1 MNMAQRLAMEYVNV
15 TMQMTEF
22 QLNQFLLSADTSYI
36 SHRVKILG
44 AGEQE
49 IVLEEAGGEEVHLSF
64 ERKGGIYIGSLSC
77 RVVNPHLINMIRKL
91 FFTYKGTGTVN
102 RIYKDLTMM
111 YYYEGG
117 SVRRIS
123 EVRPGG
129 TKLIYEHKYSLVE
142 MMSLFKLQTVEQEI
156 ELIHQKINS
165 LLDLRNTCRHEAAIR
180 EVDDELAKAA
190 ARLFQLEA

>member
-1 MNMAQRLAMEYVNV
+1 MAQRLAMEYVNA

-22 QLNQFLLSADTSYI
+22 QLNQFLLTADTSHI

-77 RVVNPHLINMIRKL
+77 RVVNPHLINAVRKL

-102 RIYKDLTMM
+102 RIYKELTMM

-129 TKLIYEHKYSLVE
+129 TKLIYEHKYSLIE
-142 MMSLFKLQTVEQEI
+142 MMSLYKQQTVEQEI
-156 ELIHQKINS
+156 DSIRQKINR
-165 LLDLRNTCRHEAAIR
+165 LLDLRNTHPHEAVIGA
-180 EVDDELAKAA
+180 VDNELAQAA
-190 ARLFQLEA
+190 YRLFQLEA

>member
-1 MNMAQRLAMEYVNV
+1 MAQRLAMEYVNA

-22 QLNQFLLSADTSYI
+22 QLNQFLLTADTSYI

-77 RVVNPHLINMIRKL
+77 RVVNPHLINAVRKL
-91 FFTYKGTGTVN
+91 FFMYKGTGTVN
-102 RIYKDLTMM
+102 RIYKELTMM

-129 TKLIYEHKYSLVE
+129 TKLIYQHKYSLVE
-142 MMSLFKLQTVEQEI
+142 MMSIYKLQTVEQEI
-156 ELIHQKINS
+156 EQERRKINS
-165 LLDLRNTCRHEAAIR
+165 LLDLRNTCQQEAAIS
-180 EVDDELAKAA
+180 EVDEQLRLATY
-190 ARLFQLEA
+190 RLFQLEA

>member
-1 MNMAQRLAMEYVNV
+1 MAQRLAMEYVNA

-22 QLNQFLLSADTSYI
+22 QLNQFLQTADTSYI
-36 SHRVKILG
+36 SHRVKVLG

-64 ERKGGIYIGSLSC
+64 ERKGGIYMGSLTC
-77 RVVNPHLINMIRKL
+77 RVVNPHLINAVRKL
-91 FFTYKGTGTVN
+91 FFMYKGTGTVN

-123 EVRPGG
+123 EVRPEG
-129 TKLIYEHKYSLVE
+129 TKLIYQHKYSVAEMLAVYKRQSVE
-142 MMSLFKLQTVEQEI
+142 GEIEQLRQEI
-156 ELIHQKINS
+156 DR
-165 LLDLRNTCRHEAAIR
+165 LLDMRNRSQQEAVINEVDERLAEAAGQ
-180 EVDDELAKAA
+180 
-190 ARLFQLEA
+190 LFRLEA

>member
-1 MNMAQRLAMEYVNV
+1 MAQRLAMEYVNA

-22 QLNQFLLSADTSYI
+22 QLNQFLQTADTSYI
-36 SHRVKILG
+36 SHRVKVLG

-64 ERKGGIYIGSLSC
+64 ERKGGIYMGSLTC
-77 RVVNPHLINMIRKL
+77 RVVNPHLINAVRKL
-91 FFTYKGTGTVN
+91 FFMYKGTGTVN

-123 EVRPGG
+123 EVRPEG
-129 TKLIYEHKYSLVE
+129 TKLIYQHKYSVAEMLAVYKRQSVE
-142 MMSLFKLQTVEQEI
+142 GEIEKLRQEI
-156 ELIHQKINS
+156 DR
-165 LLDLRNTCRHEAAIR
+165 LLDMRNRSQQEAVINEVDERLAEAAG
-180 EVDDELAKAA
+180 
-190 ARLFQLEA
+190 RLFRLEA

>member
-1 MNMAQRLAMEYVNV
+1 MAQRLAMEYVNA

-22 QLNQFLLSADTSYI
+22 QLEQLLLTEDTRHI
-36 SHRVKILG
+36 RHRVKVLG

-49 IVLEEAGGEEVHLSF
+49 LVLEEAGGEEVHLTF
-64 ERKGGIYIGSLSC
+64 ERRGGVYIGSLSC
-77 RVVNPHLINMIRKL
+77 RVVNPHLMNAVRKL

-102 RIYKDLTMM
+102 RIYQEITMR

-129 TKLIYEHKYSLVE
+129 TKLIYQHKYSMAE
-142 MMSLFKLQTVEQEI
+142 MQSIYKRQTVESEI
-156 ELIHQKINS
+156 RQIRLKVND
-165 LLDLRNTCRHEAAIR
+165 LLDARNRCGGEEAVR
-180 EVDDELAKAA
+180 EVDTELAAA
-190 ARLFQLEA
+190 AFRLFQLEA

>member
-1 MNMAQRLAMEYVNV
+1 MAQRLAMEYVNA

-22 QLNQFLLSADTSYI
+22 QLNQFLLTADTSYI
-36 SHRVKILG
+36 SHRVKVLG

-64 ERKGGIYIGSLSC
+64 ERKGGIYMGSLSC
-77 RVVNPHLINMIRKL
+77 RVVNPHLINAVRKL
-91 FFTYKGTGTVN
+91 FFMYKGTGTVN

-129 TKLIYEHKYSLVE
+129 IKLIYQHKYSVAE
-142 MMSLFKLQTVEQEI
+142 MLAVYKLQSVECEI
-156 ELIHQKINS
+156 EQLRQEVNR
-165 LLDLRNTCRHEAAIR
+165 LLDMRNCSQQEAVIKEVDERLAEAAY
-180 EVDDELAKAA
+180 
-190 ARLFQLEA
+190 RLFRLEA

>member
-1 MNMAQRLAMEYVNV
+1 MAQRLAMEYVNA

-22 QLNQFLLSADTSYI
+22 QLNQFLLTADTSYI
-36 SHRVKILG
+36 SHRVKVLG

-64 ERKGGIYIGSLSC
+64 ERRGGVYIGSLSC
-77 RVVNPHLINMIRKL
+77 RVVNPHLINAVRKL

-111 YYYEGG
+111 YYYEAG

-129 TKLIYEHKYSLVE
+129 IKLIYQHKYSLAE
-142 MMSLFKLQTVEQEI
+142 MASVFKLQTVEREIAQIRQE
-156 ELIHQKINS
+156 INS
-165 LLDLRNTCRHEAAIR
+165 LLDTRNRCQQEAVIR
-180 EVDDELAKAA
+180 EVDERLAEAA
-190 ARLFQLEA
+190 HRLFRLEA

>member
-1 MNMAQRLAMEYVNV
+1 MAQRLAMEYVNA

-22 QLNQFLLSADTSYI
+22 QLNQFLLTADTSYI
-36 SHRVKILG
+36 SHRVKVLG

-64 ERKGGIYIGSLSC
+64 ERKGGIYMGSLSC
-77 RVVNPHLINMIRKL
+77 RVVNPHLINAVRKL
-91 FFTYKGTGTVN
+91 FFMYKGTGTVN

-129 TKLIYEHKYSLVE
+129 TKLIYQHKYSVAEMLAVYKRQDVE
-142 MMSLFKLQTVEQEI
+142 CEIEQLRQEI
-156 ELIHQKINS
+156 DR
-165 LLDLRNTCRHEAAIR
+165 LLDMRNRSQQEAVINEVDKRLAEAAG
-180 EVDDELAKAA
+180 
-190 ARLFQLEA
+190 RLFRLEA

>member
-1 MNMAQRLAMEYVNV
+1 MAQRLAMEYVNA

-22 QLNQFLLSADTSYI
+22 QLNQFLLTADTSYI
-36 SHRVKILG
+36 SHRVKVLG

-64 ERKGGIYIGSLSC
+64 ERKGGIYMGSLSC
-77 RVVNPHLINMIRKL
+77 RVVNPHLINAVRKL
-91 FFTYKGTGTVN
+91 FFMYKGTGTVN

-123 EVRPGG
+123 EVRPEGI
-129 TKLIYEHKYSLVE
+129 KLIYQHKYSVAEMLAVFKRQRVE
-142 MMSLFKLQTVEQEI
+142 GEIEQLRQEI
-156 ELIHQKINS
+156 NR
-165 LLDLRNTCRHEAAIR
+165 LLDLRNRSQQQAVINEVDERLAEAAG
-180 EVDDELAKAA
+180 
-190 ARLFQLEA
+190 RLFRLEA

>member
-1 MNMAQRLAMEYVNV
+1 MAQRLAMEYVNA

-22 QLNQFLLSADTSYI
+22 QLNQFLLTADTSYI
-36 SHRVKILG
+36 SHRVKVLG

-64 ERKGGIYIGSLSC
+64 ERKGGIYMGSLSC
-77 RVVNPHLINMIRKL
+77 RVVNPHLINAVRKL
-91 FFTYKGTGTVN
+91 FFMYKGTGTVN

-123 EVRPGG
+123 EVRPEG
-129 TKLIYEHKYSLVE
+129 TKLIYQHKYSVAEMLAVFKRQRVE
-142 MMSLFKLQTVEQEI
+142 GEIEQLRQEI
-156 ELIHQKINS
+156 NR
-165 LLDLRNTCRHEAAIR
+165 LLDLRNRSQQQAVINEVDERLAEAAG
-180 EVDDELAKAA
+180 
-190 ARLFQLEA
+190 RLFRLEA

>member
-1 MNMAQRLAMEYVNV
+1 MAQRLAMEYVNA

-22 QLNQFLLSADTSYI
+22 QLNQFLLTADTSYI
-36 SHRVKILG
+36 SHRVKVLG

-64 ERKGGIYIGSLSC
+64 ERKGGIYMGSLSC
-77 RVVNPHLINMIRKL
+77 RVVNPHLINAVRKL

-123 EVRPGG
+123 EVRPEG
-129 TKLIYEHKYSLVE
+129 TKLIYQHKYSVAEILAVYKRQSVE
-142 MMSLFKLQTVEQEI
+142 GEIEQLRQEI
-156 ELIHQKINS
+156 DR
-165 LLDLRNTCRHEAAIR
+165 LLDLRNRSRQQAVINEVDERLAEAAG
-180 EVDDELAKAA
+180 
-190 ARLFQLEA
+190 RLFRLEA

>member
-1 MNMAQRLAMEYVNV
+1 MAQRLAMEYVNA

-22 QLNQFLLSADTSYI
+22 QLNQFLQTADTSYI
-36 SHRVKILG
+36 SHRVKVLG

-64 ERKGGIYIGSLSC
+64 ERKGGIYMGSLTC
-77 RVVNPHLINMIRKL
+77 RVVNPHLINAVRKL
-91 FFTYKGTGTVN
+91 FFMYKGTGTVN

-123 EVRPGG
+123 EVRPEG
-129 TKLIYEHKYSLVE
+129 TKLIYQHKYSVAEMLAVYKRQNVE
-142 MMSLFKLQTVEQEI
+142 GEIEQLRQEI
-156 ELIHQKINS
+156 DR
-165 LLDLRNTCRHEAAIR
+165 LLDMRNRSQQEAVINEVDERLAEAAG
-180 EVDDELAKAA
+180 
-190 ARLFQLEA
+190 RLFRLEA

>member
-1 MNMAQRLAMEYVNV
+1 MAQRLAMEYVNA

-22 QLNQFLLSADTSYI
+22 QLNQFLLTADTSHI

-64 ERKGGIYIGSLSC
+64 ERKGGIYIGFLSC
-77 RVVNPHLINMIRKL
+77 KVVNPHLINAVRKL
-91 FFTYKGTGTVN
+91 FFTYKGTGIVN
-102 RIYKDLTMM
+102 RIYKELTMM

-142 MMSLFKLQTVEQEI
+142 MMSLYKLQTVEQEI
-156 ELIHQKINS
+156 EWVRQNINR
-165 LLDLRNTCRHEAAIR
+165 LLDLRNTHQHEAIIC
-180 EVDDELAKAA
+180 EVDKELAQAA
-190 ARLFQLEA
+190 YRLFQLEA

>member
-1 MNMAQRLAMEYVNV
+1 MAQRLAMEYVNA

-22 QLNQFLLSADTSYI
+22 QLNQFLLTADTSYI
-36 SHRVKILG
+36 SHRVKVLG

-64 ERKGGIYIGSLSC
+64 ERKGGIYMGSLSC
-77 RVVNPHLINMIRKL
+77 RVVNPHLINAVRKL
-91 FFTYKGTGTVN
+91 FFMYKGTGTVN

-129 TKLIYEHKYSLVE
+129 IKLIYQHKYSVAE
-142 MMSLFKLQTVEQEI
+142 MLAVYKLQSVECEI
-156 ELIHQKINS
+156 EQLRQEVNR
-165 LLDLRNTCRHEAAIR
+165 LLDMRNRSQQEAVIKEVDERLTEAAY
-180 EVDDELAKAA
+180 
-190 ARLFQLEA
+190 RLFRLEA

>member
-1 MNMAQRLAMEYVNV
+1 MAQRLAMEYVNA

-22 QLNQFLLSADTSYI
+22 QLNQFLLTADTSYI
-36 SHRVKILG
+36 SHRVKVLG

-64 ERKGGIYIGSLSC
+64 ERKGGIYMGSLSC
-77 RVVNPHLINMIRKL
+77 RVVNPHLINAVRKL
-91 FFTYKGTGTVN
+91 FFMYKGTGTVN

-129 TKLIYEHKYSLVE
+129 IKLIYQHKYSVAE
-142 MMSLFKLQTVEQEI
+142 MLAVYKLQSVECEI
-156 ELIHQKINS
+156 EQLRQEVNR
-165 LLDLRNTCRHEAAIR
+165 LLDMRNRSQQEAVIKEVDERLAEAAY
-180 EVDDELAKAA
+180 
-190 ARLFQLEA
+190 RLFRLEA

>member
-1 MNMAQRLAMEYVNV
+1 MAQRLATEYVNA

-22 QLNQFLLSADTSYI
+22 QLNQFLLTGGTSHI
-36 SHRVKILG
+36 SYRVKILG
-44 AGEQE
+44 GGEQE

-77 RVVNPHLINMIRKL
+77 RVVNPHLNNAVRKL

-102 RIYKDLTMM
+102 RIYKELTMM

-129 TKLIYEHKYSLVE
+129 SKLIYQHKYSLIE
-142 MMSLFKLQTVEQEI
+142 IMSLYKSQAVEQEI
-156 ELIHQKINS
+156 ERIRRKINS
-165 LLDLRNTCRHEAAIR
+165 LLDLRNISQHEAAIR
-180 EVDDELAKAA
+180 EVDEELARAA
-190 ARLFQLEA
+190 YQLFQLEA